1 MPSLFLSPS
10 TQDQNPYVIGGS
22 EEYYMNLVADAMEP
36 YLRANGIAFTRN
48 NPEGTVNDS
57 INQSNSGTYDLHLAL
72 HSNAAGAANAG
83 RVRGTDVY
91 YAEGSN
97 NGQRA
102 AYIIADNFKDIY
114 PLPDRVRALATTRLA
129 EVTRTRAP
137 AVLVEI
143 AYHDNVDDANW
154 IAENIPAIARN
165 LSQSVTD
172 YFGLPFVDPIP
183 VQNGVVATGG
193 APVRIPLAGVTAEA
207 ATAILALED
216 GSTVVG
222 GKRGGGGFL
231 ARINAL
237 ARKAKE
243 TGLTDAEKAEQ
254 TALRAAYV
262 AAVRRNMKATLDN
275 TYIVDKDGVAK
286 PIKDR
291 EES

>member
-48 NPEGTVNDS
+48 NPAGTVTDS

-72 HSNAAGAANAG
+72 HSNAAGTANAG

-143 AYHDNVDDANW
+143 AYHDNADDANW
-154 IAENIPAIARN
+154 IAGNIPAIARN
-165 LSQSVTD
+165 LSQSVND
-172 YFGLPFVDPIP
+172 YFGLPFVEPIP
-183 VQNGVVATGG
+183 IRSGVVTTGG
-193 APVRIPLAGVTAEA
+193 GNLNVRAYPSADGTVIGSIPNGGAVQVTGRYEDWYVIDYNGLLGYANSRYIRLEGV
-207 ATAILALED
+207 
-216 GSTVVG
+216 
-222 GKRGGGGFL
+222 
-231 ARINAL
+231 
-237 ARKAKE
+237 
-243 TGLTDAEKAEQ
+243 
-254 TALRAAYV
+254 
-262 AAVRRNMKATLDN
+262 
-275 TYIVDKDGVAK
+275 
-286 PIKDR
+286 
-291 EES
+291 

>member
-183 VQNGVVATGG
+183 VQNGVVTTGG
-193 APVRIPLAGVTAEA
+193 GNLNVRAYPSADGTVIGSIPNGGAVQVTGRFEDWYVIDYNGLLGYANSRYIRLEGV
-207 ATAILALED
+207 
-216 GSTVVG
+216 
-222 GKRGGGGFL
+222 
-231 ARINAL
+231 
-237 ARKAKE
+237 
-243 TGLTDAEKAEQ
+243 
-254 TALRAAYV
+254 
-262 AAVRRNMKATLDN
+262 
-275 TYIVDKDGVAK
+275 
-286 PIKDR
+286 
-291 EES
+291 

>member
-48 NPEGTVNDS
+48 NPKGTVTDS

-143 AYHDNVDDANW
+143 AYHDNADDANW
-154 IAENIPAIARN
+154 IAGNIPAIARN
-165 LSQSVTD
+165 LSQSVND
-172 YFGLPFVDPIP
+172 YFGLPFVEPIP
-183 VQNGVVATGG
+183 IRSGVVTTGG
-193 APVRIPLAGVTAEA
+193 GNLNVRAYPSADGTVIGSIPNGGAVQVTGRYEDWYVIDYNGLLGYANSRYIRLEGV
-207 ATAILALED
+207 
-216 GSTVVG
+216 
-222 GKRGGGGFL
+222 
-231 ARINAL
+231 
-237 ARKAKE
+237 
-243 TGLTDAEKAEQ
+243 
-254 TALRAAYV
+254 
-262 AAVRRNMKATLDN
+262 
-275 TYIVDKDGVAK
+275 
-286 PIKDR
+286 
-291 EES
+291 

>member
-102 AYIIADNFKDIY
+102 AYIIADNFKEIY
-114 PLPDRVRALATTRLA
+114 PLPDRVRTLATTRLA

-183 VQNGVVATGG
+183 VRNGVVTTGG
-193 APVRIPLAGVTAEA
+193 GNLNVRAYPSTDGTVIGSVPSGGVVQVRGRY
-207 ATAILALED
+207 ED
-216 GSTVVG
+216 WYVIDYNGLLGYANS
-222 GKRGGGGFL
+222 RYI
-231 ARINAL
+231 RI
-237 ARKAKE
+237 E
-243 TGLTDAEKAEQ
+243 
-254 TALRAAYV
+254 
-262 AAVRRNMKATLDN
+262 
-275 TYIVDKDGVAK
+275 GV
-286 PIKDR
+286 
-291 EES
+291 

>member
-102 AYIIADNFKDIY
+102 AYIIADNFKEIY
-114 PLPDRVRALATTRLA
+114 PLPDRVRTLATTRLA

-143 AYHDNVDDANW
+143 AYHDNVDDADW

-183 VQNGVVATGG
+183 VRNGVVTTGG
-193 APVRIPLAGVTAEA
+193 GNLNVRAYPSTDGTVIGSVPSGGVVQVRGRY
-207 ATAILALED
+207 ED
-216 GSTVVG
+216 WYVIDYNGLLGYANS
-222 GKRGGGGFL
+222 RYI
-231 ARINAL
+231 RI
-237 ARKAKE
+237 E
-243 TGLTDAEKAEQ
+243 
-254 TALRAAYV
+254 
-262 AAVRRNMKATLDN
+262 
-275 TYIVDKDGVAK
+275 GV
-286 PIKDR
+286 
-291 EES
+291 

>member
-114 PLPDRVRALATTRLA
+114 PLPDRVRTLATTRLA

-143 AYHDNVDDANW
+143 AYHDNVDDADW

-172 YFGLPFVDPIP
+172 YFGLPFVNPIP
-183 VQNGVVATGG
+183 VRNGVVTTGG
-193 APVRIPLAGVTAEA
+193 GNLNVRAYPSTDGTVIGSVPSGGVVQVRGRY
-207 ATAILALED
+207 ED
-216 GSTVVG
+216 WYVIDYNGLLGYANS
-222 GKRGGGGFL
+222 RYI
-231 ARINAL
+231 RI
-237 ARKAKE
+237 E
-243 TGLTDAEKAEQ
+243 
-254 TALRAAYV
+254 
-262 AAVRRNMKATLDN
+262 
-275 TYIVDKDGVAK
+275 GV
-286 PIKDR
+286 
-291 EES
+291 

>member
-183 VQNGVVATGG
+183 VQNGVVTTGG
-193 APVRIPLAGVTAEA
+193 GNLNVRAYPSADGTVIGSIPNGGAVQVTGRYEDWYVIDYNGLLGYANSRYIRLEGV
-207 ATAILALED
+207 
-216 GSTVVG
+216 
-222 GKRGGGGFL
+222 
-231 ARINAL
+231 
-237 ARKAKE
+237 
-243 TGLTDAEKAEQ
+243 
-254 TALRAAYV
+254 
-262 AAVRRNMKATLDN
+262 
-275 TYIVDKDGVAK
+275 
-286 PIKDR
+286 
-291 EES
+291 